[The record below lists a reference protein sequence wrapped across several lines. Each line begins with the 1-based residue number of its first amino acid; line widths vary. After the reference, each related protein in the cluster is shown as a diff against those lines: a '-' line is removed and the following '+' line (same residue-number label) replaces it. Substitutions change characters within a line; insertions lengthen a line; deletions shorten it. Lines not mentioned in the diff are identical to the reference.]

1 MVAKYFV
8 AAIAL
13 AVIVPHHSK
22 AADAVVDVHVHFN
35 WDQKEVISADEI
47 VSRLR
52 EQGVSHAIA
61 SGTPSILA
69 LELYRAGPDIIFP
82 IFSPYIHELGRRDW
96 HLDPEVVRLAR
107 SGLEKGLYRGIGE
120 IHFMS
125 GFRPRTDNDVF
136 EQLVTIARDHD
147 VPVLIHVDAGN
158 EAKFVEIC
166 SRWPQVRILYAHA
179 GGKLHPAHVRKVID
193 QCPNV
198 LVEFSARDPWRYG
211 GLTGPDGSLLEDWRK
226 LVLAFPERFAIGTD
240 PVWRVTRTQS
250 WDEADDGWD
259 YFEQILNYHRQWI
272 NQLPVTVQNKIRQD
286 NARAFLELN

>member
-1 MVAKYFV
+1 MVVKCFI
-8 AAIAL
+8 AAMAL
-13 AVIVPHHSK
+13 AVIVPHHCK
-22 AADAVVDVHVHFN
+22 AAEVVVDVHVHFN
-35 WDQKEVISADEI
+35 WDQKEVISADEV

-52 EQGVSHAIA
+52 EQGVSRAIA
-61 SGTPSILA
+61 SGTPSMLA
-69 LELYRAGPDIIFP
+69 LELYRAGPDIIVP

-107 SGLEKGLYRGIGE
+107 IGLEKGLYRGIGE

-136 EQLVTIARDHD
+136 QQLVALARDYD
-147 VPVLIHVDAGN
+147 VPALIHVDAGN
-158 EAKFVEIC
+158 ETKFVEIC
-166 SRWPQVRILYAHA
+166 SRWPRVRILYAHA
-179 GGKLHPAHVRKVID
+179 GGKLHPVHLRKVIE

-211 GLTGPDGSLLEDWRK
+211 GLTGPDGSLLEGWRK
-226 LVLAFPERFAIGTD
+226 LVLAFPDRFAIGTD

-259 YFEQILNYHRQWI
+259 YFQQILDYHLTWI
-272 NQLPVTVQNKIRQD
+272 NQLPVGVQNKIRHD